1 MKRRFLALVLAGCLA
16 AVLSTAAWAMSP
28 TGFYLNVELPSGET
42 IALDV
47 ESGDSIDNVKEE
59 LEMKTKIAAG
69 EQHLYYGGKL
79 LVDGRTLANYN
90 IQKGSTLLLTTKI
103 KGTPAGEKLT
113 EENMSGST
121 IGAPVTISEKTLNS
135 GTYYLCNNVKLT
147 QALVI
152 QGDVTLD
159 LNGFVLKITGSG
171 SVIKIESGTL
181 TLVDSHPAAI
191 HKFVKEATGL
201 WTLNENA
208 GTEIVKGGVITGGI
222 GREHSFSSVYGSISE
237 NGGGGVFINQDAS
250 FVMESGNIVGCSA
263 VGEHNTAGGV
273 LVARSAS
280 FVMKAGKIAGCTAAR
295 GGGVYVADKNEAKTL
310 GRFTMEGGSIVG
322 CVATDESY
330 SGGGVANHGDFTMT
344 GGTIRSCTATAGHGG
359 GICSVRQLHIS
370 GSAVVTDCKAGGS
383 YASSGAML
391 ISPDS
396 TYTAIIAGGTFDG
409 NVVNNKST
417 TITGGTFSDEVQ
429 NSGVIEN
436 GQFNGAVNNY
446 EGTIKGGTFYGSVK
460 NESDYDD
467 GVLRRAGTISGGT
480 FNGTVTNEAAGRISG
495 GTYNGSVYGTF
506 YTVAFVSNGGTAVP
520 NQKYANTPVTAPT
533 VSRAGYTLVGWYT
546 DEACTAA
553 YDFTQPVTDSVTLYA
568 KWEAAPRYYYNSGTT
583 TDTDNADED
592 KKGSPKTFDP
602 GAGIYAVS
610 VALSLTGTAWIGR
623 KRH

>member
-16 AVLSTAAWAMSP
+16 AVLSTAAWATLP

-47 ESGDSIDNVKEE
+47 ESGDSIDNVKQ
-59 LEMKTKIAAG
+59 KVQNAAG
-69 EQHLYYGGKL
+69 VSVTEQYLYYGGKFL
-79 LVDGRTLANYN
+79 NNGRTLADYN
-90 IQKGSTLLLTTKI
+90 IQKESTLLVASEA
-103 KGTPAGEKLT
+103 KGTPSGTPLTAAEPSKEWVNITEEKVLT
-113 EENMSGST
+113 E
-121 IGAPVTISEKTLNS
+121 
-135 GTYYLCNNVKLT
+135 GTYFLCNNVNLT
-147 QALVI
+147 HPLVI

-191 HKFVKEATGL
+191 HKFVKNTDDLWMLDESQGTG
-201 WTLNENA
+201 
-208 GTEIVKGGVITGGI
+208 IVRGGVITGGI

-250 FVMESGNIVGCSA
+250 FVMEGGNIVGCSA

-295 GGGVYVADKNEAKTL
+295 GGGVYVADRDGDYAL
-310 GRFTMEGGSIVG
+310 GSFTMNGGTIEW
-322 CVATDESY
+322 CVAYGSAAYDD
-330 SGGGVANHGDFTMT
+330 GGGVNNLGSFTMN
-344 GGTIRSCTATAGHGG
+344 GGTIRNCTAAYGYGG
-359 GICSVRQLHIS
+359 GISSLRNITICGDAFVRDCTASQDKS
-370 GSAVVTDCKAGGS
+370 SAMYLNPSNPADRAVIEGGTFRGNI
-383 YASSGAML
+383 YASPYCTGMVAV
-391 ISPDS
+391 
-396 TYTAIIAGGTFDG
+396 TGGTFDPG
-409 NVVNNKST
+409 QPNG
-417 TITGGTFSDEVQ
+417 ITLHTV
-429 NSGVIEN
+429 
-436 GQFNGAVNNY
+436 
-446 EGTIKGGTFYGSVK
+446 
-460 NESDYDD
+460 
-467 GVLRRAGTISGGT
+467 T
-480 FNGTVTNEAAGRISG
+480 FN
-495 GTYNGSVYGTF
+495 
-506 YTVAFVSNGGTAVP
+506 SNGGSDVP
-520 NQKYANTPVTAPT
+520 EQIRANAAATKPD
-533 VSRAGYTLVGWYT
+533 SRKAGYTLVGWYT

-583 TDTDNADED
+583 ETGKTDEN

>member
-16 AVLSTAAWAMSP
+16 AVLSTAAWATLP
-28 TGFYLNVELPSGET
+28 TGFYLNVELPSGKT

-47 ESGDSIDNVKEE
+47 ESGDSIDNVKQ
-59 LEMKTKIAAG
+59 KVQNAAG
-69 EQHLYYGGKL
+69 VSVTEQYLYYGGKL

-159 LNGFVLKITGSG
+159 LNGFVLQHENRDAND

-250 FVMESGNIVGCSA
+250 FVMEGGNIVGCSA

-295 GGGVYVADKNEAKTL
+295 GGGVYVADRDGDYAL
-310 GRFTMEGGSIVG
+310 GSFTMNGGTIEW
-322 CVATDESY
+322 CVAYGSAAYDD
-330 SGGGVANHGDFTMT
+330 GGGVNNLGSFTMN
-344 GGTIRSCTATAGHGG
+344 GGTIRNCTAAYGYGG
-359 GICSVRQLHIS
+359 GISSLRNITICGDAFVRDCTASQDKS
-370 GSAVVTDCKAGGS
+370 SAMYLNPSNPADRAVIEGGTFRGNI
-383 YASSGAML
+383 YASPYCTGMVAV
-391 ISPDS
+391 
-396 TYTAIIAGGTFDG
+396 TGGTFDPG
-409 NVVNNKST
+409 QPNG
-417 TITGGTFSDEVQ
+417 ITLYTV
-429 NSGVIEN
+429 
-436 GQFNGAVNNY
+436 
-446 EGTIKGGTFYGSVK
+446 
-460 NESDYDD
+460 
-467 GVLRRAGTISGGT
+467 T
-480 FNGTVTNEAAGRISG
+480 FN
-495 GTYNGSVYGTF
+495 
-506 YTVAFVSNGGTAVP
+506 SNGGSDVP
-520 NQKYANTPVTAPT
+520 EQIRANAAATKPD
-533 VSRAGYTLVGWYT
+533 SRKAGYTLVGWYT

-583 TDTDNADED
+583 TNTDNADED

-610 VALSLTGTAWIGR
+610 AALSLTGMAWIGR

>member
-16 AVLSTAAWAMSP
+16 AVLSTAAWATLP

-47 ESGDSIDNVKEE
+47 ESGDSIDNIKGK
-59 LEMKTKIAAG
+59 LETKTKIAAG
-69 EQHLYYGGKL
+69 EQHLYYGGNL

-135 GTYYLCNNVKLT
+135 GTYYLCNNVNLT
-147 QALVI
+147 QTLVI
-152 QGDVTLD
+152 RGNVTLD

-171 SVIKIESGTL
+171 SVIQVDSGTL

-237 NGGGGVFINQDAS
+237 NGGGGGVFINQDAS
-250 FVMESGNIVGCSA
+250 FVMEGGNIVGCSA

-295 GGGVYVADKNEAKTL
+295 GGGVYVADRDGDYAL
-310 GRFTMEGGSIVG
+310 GSFTMNGGTIEW
-322 CVATDESY
+322 CVAYGSAAYDD
-330 SGGGVANHGDFTMT
+330 GGGVNNLGSFTMN
-344 GGTIRSCTATAGHGG
+344 GGTIRNCTAAYGYGG
-359 GICSVRQLHIS
+359 GISSLRNITICGDAYVRDCTASQDKS
-370 GSAVVTDCKAGGS
+370 SAMYLNPSNPADRAVIEGGTFRGNI
-383 YASSGAML
+383 YASPYCTGMVAV
-391 ISPDS
+391 
-396 TYTAIIAGGTFDG
+396 TGGTFDPG
-409 NVVNNKST
+409 QPNG
-417 TITGGTFSDEVQ
+417 ITLYTV
-429 NSGVIEN
+429 
-436 GQFNGAVNNY
+436 
-446 EGTIKGGTFYGSVK
+446 
-460 NESDYDD
+460 
-467 GVLRRAGTISGGT
+467 T
-480 FNGTVTNEAAGRISG
+480 FN
-495 GTYNGSVYGTF
+495 
-506 YTVAFVSNGGTAVP
+506 SNGGSDVP
-520 NQKYANTPVTAPT
+520 GQIRANAAATKPD
-533 VSRAGYTLVGWYT
+533 SRKAGYTLVGWYT

-610 VALSLTGTAWIGR
+610 AALSLTGTAWIGR

>member
-1 MKRRFLALVLAGCLA
+1 VETGKNRYTEGERIRGARFGAHGRERSKRVKRRFLALVLAGCLA
-16 AVLSTAAWAMSP
+16 AVLSTAAWATLP

-42 IALDV
+42 IALDA
-47 ESGDSIDNVKEE
+47 ESGDSIDNIKGK
-59 LEMKTKIAAG
+59 LETKTKIAAG
-69 EQHLYYGGKL
+69 EQHLYYGGNL

-159 LNGFVLKITGSG
+159 LNGFVLQHENRDAND
-171 SVIKIESGTL
+171 SVIQMDSGTL
-181 TLVDSHPAAI
+181 TLVDSNPDAI

-250 FVMESGNIVGCSA
+250 FVMEGGNIVGCSA
-263 VGEHNTAGGV
+263 VGEHSTAGGV

-295 GGGVYVADKNEAKTL
+295 GGGVYVADRDGDYAL
-310 GRFTMEGGSIVG
+310 GSFTMNGGTIEW
-322 CVATDESY
+322 CVAYGSAAYDD
-330 SGGGVANHGDFTMT
+330 GGGVNNLGSFTMN
-344 GGTIRSCTATAGHGG
+344 GGTIRNCTAAYGYGG
-359 GICSVRQLHIS
+359 GISSLRNITICGDAFVRDCTASQDKS
-370 GSAVVTDCKAGGS
+370 SAMYLNPSNPADRAVIEGGTFRGNI
-383 YASSGAML
+383 YASPYCTGMVAV
-391 ISPDS
+391 
-396 TYTAIIAGGTFDG
+396 TGGTFDPG
-409 NVVNNKST
+409 QPNG
-417 TITGGTFSDEVQ
+417 ITLHTV
-429 NSGVIEN
+429 
-436 GQFNGAVNNY
+436 
-446 EGTIKGGTFYGSVK
+446 
-460 NESDYDD
+460 
-467 GVLRRAGTISGGT
+467 T
-480 FNGTVTNEAAGRISG
+480 FN
-495 GTYNGSVYGTF
+495 
-506 YTVAFVSNGGTAVP
+506 SNGGSDVP
-520 NQKYANTPVTAPT
+520 EQIRANAAATKPADPT
-533 VSRAGYTLVGWYT
+533 RSGYVFAGWYT

-553 YDFTQPVTDSVTLYA
+553 YDFTQPVRDSVTLYA

-583 TDTDNADED
+583 TDTDNGDED

-610 VALSLTGTAWIGR
+610 AALSLTGTAWIGR

>member
-28 TGFYLNVELPSGET
+28 TGFYLNVELPSGKT

-47 ESGDSIDNVKEE
+47 ESGDSIDNVKQ
-59 LEMKTKIAAG
+59 KVQNAAG
-69 EQHLYYGGKL
+69 VSVTEQYLYYGGKFL
-79 LVDGRTLANYN
+79 NNGRTLADYN
-90 IQKGSTLLLTTKI
+90 IQKESTLLVASEA
-103 KGTPAGEKLT
+103 KGTPSGTPLTAAEPSKEWVNITEEKVLT
-113 EENMSGST
+113 E
-121 IGAPVTISEKTLNS
+121 
-135 GTYYLCNNVKLT
+135 GTYFLCNNVNLT
-147 QALVI
+147 HPLVI

-191 HKFVKEATGL
+191 HKFVKNTDDLWMLDESQGTG
-201 WTLNENA
+201 
-208 GTEIVKGGVITGGI
+208 IVRGGVITGGI

-250 FVMESGNIVGCSA
+250 FVMEGGNIVGCSA

-295 GGGVYVADKNEAKTL
+295 GGGVYVADRDGDYAL
-310 GRFTMEGGSIVG
+310 GSFTMNGGTIEW
-322 CVATDESY
+322 CVAYGSAAYDD
-330 SGGGVANHGDFTMT
+330 GGGVNNLGSFTMN
-344 GGTIRSCTATAGHGG
+344 GGTIRNCTAAYGYGG
-359 GICSVRQLHIS
+359 GISSLRNITICGDAFVRDCTASQDKS
-370 GSAVVTDCKAGGS
+370 SAMYLNPSNPADRAVIEGGTFRGNI
-383 YASSGAML
+383 YASPYCTGMVAV
-391 ISPDS
+391 
-396 TYTAIIAGGTFDG
+396 TGGTFDPG
-409 NVVNNKST
+409 QPNG
-417 TITGGTFSDEVQ
+417 ITLHTV
-429 NSGVIEN
+429 
-436 GQFNGAVNNY
+436 
-446 EGTIKGGTFYGSVK
+446 
-460 NESDYDD
+460 
-467 GVLRRAGTISGGT
+467 T
-480 FNGTVTNEAAGRISG
+480 FN
-495 GTYNGSVYGTF
+495 
-506 YTVAFVSNGGTAVP
+506 SNGGSDVP
-520 NQKYANTPVTAPT
+520 EQIRANAAATKPD
-533 VSRAGYTLVGWYT
+533 SRKAGYTLVGWYT

-583 TDTDNADED
+583 DTDNADED

-610 VALSLTGTAWIGR
+610 AALSLTGTAWIGR

>member
-16 AVLSTAAWAMSP
+16 AVLSTAAWATSP

-42 IALDV
+42 IALDA
-47 ESGDSIDNVKEE
+47 ESGDSIDNIKGK
-59 LEMKTKIAAG
+59 LETKTKIAAG

-159 LNGFVLKITGSG
+159 LNGFVLQHENRDAND
-171 SVIKIESGTL
+171 SVIQMDSGTL
-181 TLVDSHPAAI
+181 TLVDSNPDAI

-250 FVMESGNIVGCSA
+250 FVMEGGNIVGCSA

-295 GGGVYVADKNEAKTL
+295 GGGVYVADRDGDYAL
-310 GRFTMEGGSIVG
+310 GSFTMNGGTIEW
-322 CVATDESY
+322 CVAYGSAAYDD
-330 SGGGVANHGDFTMT
+330 GGGVNNLGSFTMN
-344 GGTIRSCTATAGHGG
+344 GGTIRNCTAAYGYGG
-359 GICSVRQLHIS
+359 GISSLRNITICGDAFVRDCTASQDKS
-370 GSAVVTDCKAGGS
+370 SAMYLNPSNPADRAVIEGGTFRGNI
-383 YASSGAML
+383 YASPYCTGMVAV
-391 ISPDS
+391 
-396 TYTAIIAGGTFDG
+396 TGGTFDPG
-409 NVVNNKST
+409 QPNG
-417 TITGGTFSDEVQ
+417 ITLHTV
-429 NSGVIEN
+429 
-436 GQFNGAVNNY
+436 
-446 EGTIKGGTFYGSVK
+446 
-460 NESDYDD
+460 
-467 GVLRRAGTISGGT
+467 T
-480 FNGTVTNEAAGRISG
+480 FN
-495 GTYNGSVYGTF
+495 
-506 YTVAFVSNGGTAVP
+506 SNGGSDVP
-520 NQKYANTPVTAPT
+520 EQIRANAAATKPD
-533 VSRAGYTLVGWYT
+533 SRKAGYTLVGWYT

-553 YDFTQPVTDSVTLYA
+553 YDFTKPVTDSVTLYA

-592 KKGSPKTFDP
+592 KKGSPKTFDA
-602 GAGIYAVS
+602 GVGIYAVS
-610 VALSLTGTAWIGR
+610 AALSLTGTAWIGR

>member
-16 AVLSTAAWAMSP
+16 AVLSTAAWATLP

-42 IALDV
+42 IALDA
-47 ESGDSIDNVKEE
+47 ESGDSIDNIKGK
-59 LEMKTKIAAG
+59 LETKTKIAAG
-69 EQHLYYGGKL
+69 EQHLYYGGNS

-159 LNGFVLKITGSG
+159 LNGFVLQYENSG
-171 SVIKIESGTL
+171 ANDSVIKIESGTL

-191 HKFVKEATGL
+191 HKFVKNTDDL
-201 WTLNENA
+201 WMLDESQGA
-208 GTEIVKGGVITGGI
+208 EIVKGGVITGGI

-250 FVMESGNIVGCSA
+250 FVMEGGNIVGCSA

-295 GGGVYVADKNEAKTL
+295 GGGVYVADRDGDYAL
-310 GRFTMEGGSIVG
+310 GSFTMNGGTIEW
-322 CVATDESY
+322 CVAYGSAAYDD
-330 SGGGVANHGDFTMT
+330 GGGVNNLGSFTMN
-344 GGTIRSCTATAGHGG
+344 GGTIRNCTAAYGYGG
-359 GICSVRQLHIS
+359 GISSLRNITICGDAFVRDCTASQDKS
-370 GSAVVTDCKAGGS
+370 SAMYLNPSNPADRAVIEGGTFRGNI
-383 YASSGAML
+383 YASPYCTGMVAV
-391 ISPDS
+391 
-396 TYTAIIAGGTFDG
+396 TGGTFDPG
-409 NVVNNKST
+409 
-417 TITGGTFSDEVQ
+417 Q
-429 NSGVIEN
+429 PN
-436 GQFNGAVNNY
+436 GIPLYTV
-446 EGTIKGGTFYGSVK
+446 
-460 NESDYDD
+460 
-467 GVLRRAGTISGGT
+467 T
-480 FNGTVTNEAAGRISG
+480 FN
-495 GTYNGSVYGTF
+495 
-506 YTVAFVSNGGTAVP
+506 SNGGSDVP
-520 NQKYANTPVTAPT
+520 EQIRANAAATKPD
-533 VSRAGYTLVGWYT
+533 SRKAGYTLVGWYT

-568 KWEAAPRYYYNSGTT
+568 KWEAAPRYYYNIGTT

-602 GAGIYAVS
+602 GAGLYAVS
-610 VALSLTGTAWIGR
+610 AALSLTGTAWIGR

>member
-16 AVLSTAAWAMSP
+16 AVLSTAAWATLP
-28 TGFYLNVELPSGET
+28 TGFYLNVELPSGKT
-42 IALDV
+42 IALDA
-47 ESGDSIDNVKEE
+47 ESGDSIDNIKGK
-59 LEMKTKIAAG
+59 LETKTKIAAG

-159 LNGFVLKITGSG
+159 LNGFVLQYENSG
-171 SVIKIESGTL
+171 ANDSVIKIESGTL

-250 FVMESGNIVGCSA
+250 FVMEGGNIVGCSA

-295 GGGVYVADKNEAKTL
+295 GGGVYVADRDGDYAL
-310 GRFTMEGGSIVG
+310 GSFTMNGGTIEW
-322 CVATDESY
+322 CVAYGSAAYDD
-330 SGGGVANHGDFTMT
+330 GGGVNNLGSFTMN
-344 GGTIRSCTATAGHGG
+344 GGTIRNCTAAYGYGG
-359 GICSVRQLHIS
+359 GISSLRNITICGDAFVRDCTASQDKS
-370 GSAVVTDCKAGGS
+370 SAMYLNPSNPADRAVIEGGTFRGNI
-383 YASSGAML
+383 YASPYCTGMVAV
-391 ISPDS
+391 
-396 TYTAIIAGGTFDG
+396 TGGTFDPG
-409 NVVNNKST
+409 QPNG
-417 TITGGTFSDEVQ
+417 ITLHTV
-429 NSGVIEN
+429 
-436 GQFNGAVNNY
+436 
-446 EGTIKGGTFYGSVK
+446 
-460 NESDYDD
+460 
-467 GVLRRAGTISGGT
+467 T
-480 FNGTVTNEAAGRISG
+480 FN
-495 GTYNGSVYGTF
+495 
-506 YTVAFVSNGGTAVP
+506 SNGGSDVP
-520 NQKYANTPVTAPT
+520 EQIRANAAATKPD
-533 VSRAGYTLVGWYT
+533 SRKAGYTLVGWYT

-553 YDFTQPVTDSVTLYA
+553 YDFTKPVTDSVTLYA

-602 GAGIYAVS
+602 GAGLYAVS

>member
-16 AVLSTAAWAMSP
+16 AVLSTAAWAMC
-28 TGFYLNVELPSGET
+28 LNVELPSGET

-47 ESGDSIDNVKEE
+47 ESGDSIDNVKQ
-59 LEMKTKIAAG
+59 KVQNAAG
-69 EQHLYYGGKL
+69 VSVTEQYLYYGGKFL
-79 LVDGRTLANYN
+79 YNGRTLADYN
-90 IQKGSTLLLTTKI
+90 IQKESTLLVASEA
-103 KGTPAGEKLT
+103 KGTPSGTPLTAAEPSKEWVDITEEKVLT
-113 EENMSGST
+113 E
-121 IGAPVTISEKTLNS
+121 
-135 GTYYLCNNVKLT
+135 GTYFLCNNVNLT
-147 QALVI
+147 HPLVI

-159 LNGFVLKITGSG
+159 LNGFVLQYENSG
-171 SVIKIESGTL
+171 ANDSVIQVDSGTL
-181 TLVDSHPAAI
+181 TLVDSHPTAI
-191 HKFVKEATGL
+191 HKFVKNTDDL
-201 WTLNENA
+201 WMLDESQGA
-208 GTEIVKGGVITGGI
+208 GIVRGGIITGGNA
-222 GREHSFSSVYGSISE
+222 GY
-237 NGGGGVFINQDAS
+237 NDGGGVYVCPGAEL
-250 FVMESGNIVGCSA
+250 VMRGGSIVGC
-263 VGEHNTAGGV
+263 
-273 LVARSAS
+273 
-280 FVMKAGKIAGCTAAR
+280 KAKQ

-310 GRFTMEGGSIVG
+310 GRFTMKGGSIVG

-344 GGTIRSCTATAGHGG
+344 GGTIHRCSTTEGSGG

-370 GSAVVTDCKAGGS
+370 GSAIVTDCKAGGS

-391 ISPDS
+391 ISPGS
-396 TYTAIIAGGTFDG
+396 TYTAVIAGGTFDG
-409 NVVNNKST
+409 NVENSKG
-417 TITGGTFSDEVQ
+417 TITGGTFNGQVR

-446 EGTIKGGTFYGSVK
+446 EGTIKGGTF
-460 NESDYDD
+460 
-467 GVLRRAGTISGGT
+467 
-480 FNGTVTNEAAGRISG
+480 NGTVTNEGAGRISG

-553 YDFTQPVTDSVTLYA
+553 YDFTQPVTDNITLYA
-568 KWEAAPRYYYNSGTT
+568 KWEVAPRYYYNSGTT
-583 TDTDNADED
+583 ETGKTDEN

>member
-28 TGFYLNVELPSGET
+28 TGFYLNVELPSGKT

-47 ESGDSIDNVKEE
+47 ESGDSIDNVKQ
-59 LEMKTKIAAG
+59 KVQNAAG
-69 EQHLYYGGKL
+69 VSVTEQYLYYGGKFL
-79 LVDGRTLANYN
+79 NNGRTLADYN
-90 IQKGSTLLLTTKI
+90 IQKESTLLLTTKI

-135 GTYYLCNNVKLT
+135 GTYYLCNNVNLT
-147 QALVI
+147 HPLVI
-152 QGDVTLD
+152 RGNVTLD

-171 SVIKIESGTL
+171 SVIKIESGSL

-250 FVMESGNIVGCSA
+250 FVMEGGNIVGCSA

-295 GGGVYVADKNEAKTL
+295 GGGVYVADRDGDYAL
-310 GRFTMEGGSIVG
+310 GSFTMNGGTIEW
-322 CVATDESY
+322 CVAYGSAAYDD
-330 SGGGVANHGDFTMT
+330 GGGVNNLGSFTMN
-344 GGTIRSCTATAGHGG
+344 GGTIRNCTAAYGYGG
-359 GICSVRQLHIS
+359 GISSLRNITICGDAFVRDCTASQDKS
-370 GSAVVTDCKAGGS
+370 SAMYLNPSNPADRAVIEGGTFRGNI
-383 YASSGAML
+383 YASPYCTGMVAV
-391 ISPDS
+391 
-396 TYTAIIAGGTFDG
+396 TGGTFDPG
-409 NVVNNKST
+409 QPNG
-417 TITGGTFSDEVQ
+417 ITLHTV
-429 NSGVIEN
+429 
-436 GQFNGAVNNY
+436 
-446 EGTIKGGTFYGSVK
+446 
-460 NESDYDD
+460 
-467 GVLRRAGTISGGT
+467 T
-480 FNGTVTNEAAGRISG
+480 FN
-495 GTYNGSVYGTF
+495 
-506 YTVAFVSNGGTAVP
+506 SNGGSDVP
-520 NQKYANTPVTAPT
+520 EQIRANAAATKPADPT
-533 VSRAGYTLVGWYT
+533 RSGYVFAGWYT

-553 YDFTQPVTDSVTLYA
+553 YDFTQPVRDSVTLYA

-583 TDTDNADED
+583 TDTDNGDED
-592 KKGSPKTFDP
+592 KKGSPRTFDP

-610 VALSLTGTAWIGR
+610 AALSLTGTAWIGR

>member
-28 TGFYLNVELPSGET
+28 TGFYLNVELPSGKT

-47 ESGDSIDNVKEE
+47 ESGDSIDNIKQKVQN
-59 LEMKTKIAAG
+59 AAG
-69 EQHLYYGGKL
+69 VSVTEQYLYYGGKFL
-79 LVDGRTLANYN
+79 NNGRTLADYN
-90 IQKGSTLLLTTKI
+90 IQKESTLLVASEA
-103 KGTPAGEKLT
+103 KGTPSGTPLIAAEPPKEWVDITEEKVLT
-113 EENMSGST
+113 E
-121 IGAPVTISEKTLNS
+121 
-135 GTYYLCNNVKLT
+135 GTYFLCNNVNLT
-147 QALVI
+147 HPLVI

-191 HKFVKEATGL
+191 HKFNATNDLWSLQESGGKET
-201 WTLNENA
+201 
-208 GTEIVKGGVITGGI
+208 VRGGIITGGNA
-222 GREHSFSSVYGSISE
+222 GY
-237 NGGGGVFINQDAS
+237 NDGGGVYVCPGAGL
-250 FVMESGNIVGCSA
+250 VMRGGSIVGC
-263 VGEHNTAGGV
+263 
-273 LVARSAS
+273 
-280 FVMKAGKIAGCTAAR
+280 KAQQ

-310 GRFTMEGGSIVG
+310 GRFTMEGGSIAG

-370 GSAVVTDCKAGGS
+370 GSAVVTDCTAGGS
-383 YASSGAML
+383 YVSSGAML

-417 TITGGTFSDEVQ
+417 TITGGTFSGEVQ

-436 GQFNGAVNNY
+436 GQFNRAVNNY

-495 GTYNGSVYGTF
+495 GTFKELKGTS
-506 YTVAFVSNGGTAVP
+506 YTVAFVSNGGSDVP
-520 NQKYANTPVTAPT
+520 GQIRANAAATKPADPT
-533 VSRAGYTLVGWYT
+533 RSGYVFAGWYT

-583 TDTDNADED
+583 ETGKTDEN

-602 GAGIYAVS
+602 GVGIYAVS
-610 VALSLTGTAWIGR
+610 VALSLTGTAGIGR
-623 KRH
+623 NRH

>member
-16 AVLSTAAWAMSP
+16 AVLSTAAWATLP

-47 ESGDSIDNVKEE
+47 ESGDSIDNVKQ
-59 LEMKTKIAAG
+59 KVQNAAG
-69 EQHLYYGGKL
+69 VSVTEQYLYYGGKFL
-79 LVDGRTLANYN
+79 NNGRTLADYN
-90 IQKGSTLLLTTKI
+90 IQKESTLLVASEE
-103 KGTPAGEKLT
+103 KGVPNGVRLT
-113 EENMSGST
+113 EESATGIAIELT
-121 IGAPVTISEKTLNS
+121 EKTTLTA
-135 GTYYLCNNVKLT
+135 GEYYLCNNVNLT
-147 QALVI
+147 HPLVI
-152 QGDVTLD
+152 RGNVTLD

-191 HKFVKEATGL
+191 HKFVKNTDDL
-201 WTLNENA
+201 WMLDESQGA
-208 GTEIVKGGVITGGI
+208 GIVRGGIITGGNA
-222 GREHSFSSVYGSISE
+222 GY
-237 NGGGGVFINQDAS
+237 NDGGGVYVCPGAGL
-250 FVMESGNIVGCSA
+250 VMRGGSIVGC
-263 VGEHNTAGGV
+263 
-273 LVARSAS
+273 
-280 FVMKAGKIAGCTAAR
+280 KAKQ

-310 GRFTMEGGSIVG
+310 GRFTMKGGSIVG
-322 CVATDESY
+322 CVATDDSAG
-330 SGGGVANHGDFTMT
+330 GGGVANHGEFTMT
-344 GGTIRSCTATAGHGG
+344 GGTIHRCSTTKGSGG

-370 GSAVVTDCKAGGS
+370 GSAVIKDCTAGGS
-383 YASSGAML
+383 YASSNAMDV
-391 ISPDS
+391 SPDS
-396 TYTAIIAGGTFDG
+396 TYTAVIAGGTFDG

-417 TITGGTFSDEVQ
+417 TITGGTFNGQVR

-446 EGTIKGGTFYGSVK
+446 EGTIK
-460 NESDYDD
+460 
-467 GVLRRAGTISGGT
+467 GGT

-553 YDFTQPVTDSVTLYA
+553 YDFTQPVTESVTLYA

-583 TDTDNADED
+583 ETGKTDEN

-602 GAGIYAVS
+602 GVGIYAVS
-610 VALSLTGTAWIGR
+610 AALSLAGMAYVGKR
-623 KRH
+623 KY

>member
-42 IALDV
+42 IALDA
-47 ESGDSIDNVKEE
+47 ESGDSIDNIKGK
-59 LEMKTKIAAG
+59 LETKTKIAAG
-69 EQHLYYGGKL
+69 EQHLYYGGNL

-159 LNGFVLKITGSG
+159 LNGFVLQHENRDAND
-171 SVIKIESGTL
+171 SVIQMDSGTL
-181 TLVDSHPAAI
+181 TLVDSNPDAI

-250 FVMESGNIVGCSA
+250 FVMEGGNIVGCSA

-295 GGGVYVADKNEAKTL
+295 GGGVYVADRDGDYAL
-310 GRFTMEGGSIVG
+310 GSFTMNGGTIEW
-322 CVATDESY
+322 CVAYGSAAYDD
-330 SGGGVANHGDFTMT
+330 GGGVNNLGSFTMN
-344 GGTIRSCTATAGHGG
+344 GGTIRNCTAVYGYGG
-359 GICSVRQLHIS
+359 GISSLRNITICGDAFVRDCTASQDKS
-370 GSAVVTDCKAGGS
+370 SAMYLNPSNPADRAVIEGGTFRGNI
-383 YASSGAML
+383 YASPYRTGMVAV
-391 ISPDS
+391 
-396 TYTAIIAGGTFDG
+396 TGGTFDPG
-409 NVVNNKST
+409 QPNG
-417 TITGGTFSDEVQ
+417 ITLHTV
-429 NSGVIEN
+429 
-436 GQFNGAVNNY
+436 
-446 EGTIKGGTFYGSVK
+446 
-460 NESDYDD
+460 
-467 GVLRRAGTISGGT
+467 T
-480 FNGTVTNEAAGRISG
+480 FN
-495 GTYNGSVYGTF
+495 
-506 YTVAFVSNGGTAVP
+506 SNGGSDVP
-520 NQKYANTPVTAPT
+520 EQIRANAAATKPD
-533 VSRAGYTLVGWYT
+533 SRKAGYTLVGWYT

-553 YDFTQPVTDSVTLYA
+553 YDFTQPVRDSVTLYA

-583 TDTDNADED
+583 TDTDNGDEN

-602 GAGIYAVS
+602 GVGIYAVS
-610 VALSLTGTAWIGR
+610 AALSLTGTAWIGR

>member
-16 AVLSTAAWAMSP
+16 AVLSTAAWATLP

-42 IALDV
+42 IALDA
-47 ESGDSIDNVKEE
+47 ESGDSTDNIKGK
-59 LEMKTKIAAG
+59 LETKTKIAAG
-69 EQHLYYGGKL
+69 EQHLYYGGNL

-135 GTYYLCNNVKLT
+135 GTYYLCNNVNLT
-147 QALVI
+147 HPLVI
-152 QGDVTLD
+152 RGNVTLD

-250 FVMESGNIVGCSA
+250 FVMEGGNIVGCSA

-295 GGGVYVADKNEAKTL
+295 GGGVYVADRDGDYAL
-310 GRFTMEGGSIVG
+310 GSFTMNGGTIEW
-322 CVATDESY
+322 CVAYGSAAYDD
-330 SGGGVANHGDFTMT
+330 GGGVNNLGSFTMN
-344 GGTIRSCTATAGHGG
+344 GGTIRNCTAAYGYGG
-359 GICSVRQLHIS
+359 GISSLRNITICGDAFVRDCTASQDKS
-370 GSAVVTDCKAGGS
+370 SAMYLNPSNPADRAVIEGGTFRGNI
-383 YASSGAML
+383 YASPYCTGMVAV
-391 ISPDS
+391 
-396 TYTAIIAGGTFDG
+396 TGGTFDPG
-409 NVVNNKST
+409 QPNG
-417 TITGGTFSDEVQ
+417 ITLHTV
-429 NSGVIEN
+429 
-436 GQFNGAVNNY
+436 
-446 EGTIKGGTFYGSVK
+446 
-460 NESDYDD
+460 
-467 GVLRRAGTISGGT
+467 T
-480 FNGTVTNEAAGRISG
+480 FN
-495 GTYNGSVYGTF
+495 
-506 YTVAFVSNGGTAVP
+506 SNGGSDVP
-520 NQKYANTPVTAPT
+520 EQIRANAAATKPD
-533 VSRAGYTLVGWYT
+533 SRKAGYTLVGWYT
-546 DEACTAA
+546 SEACTAA

>member
-28 TGFYLNVELPSGET
+28 TGFYLNVELPSGKT

-159 LNGFVLKITGSG
+159 LNGFVLQHENRDAND

-191 HKFVKEATGL
+191 HKFVKNTDDL
-201 WTLNENA
+201 WMLDENA

-250 FVMESGNIVGCSA
+250 FVMEGGNIVGCSA

-295 GGGVYVADKNEAKTL
+295 GGGVYVADRDGDYAL
-310 GRFTMEGGSIVG
+310 GSFTMNGGTIEW
-322 CVATDESY
+322 CVAYGSAAYDD
-330 SGGGVANHGDFTMT
+330 GGGVNNLGSFTMN
-344 GGTIRSCTATAGHGG
+344 GGTIRNCTAAYGYGG
-359 GICSVRQLHIS
+359 GISSLRNITICGDAFVRDCTASQDKS
-370 GSAVVTDCKAGGS
+370 SAMYLNPSNPADRAVIEGGTFRGNI
-383 YASSGAML
+383 YASPYCTGMVAV
-391 ISPDS
+391 
-396 TYTAIIAGGTFDG
+396 TGGTFDPG
-409 NVVNNKST
+409 QPNG
-417 TITGGTFSDEVQ
+417 ITLHTV
-429 NSGVIEN
+429 
-436 GQFNGAVNNY
+436 
-446 EGTIKGGTFYGSVK
+446 
-460 NESDYDD
+460 
-467 GVLRRAGTISGGT
+467 T
-480 FNGTVTNEAAGRISG
+480 FN
-495 GTYNGSVYGTF
+495 
-506 YTVAFVSNGGTAVP
+506 SNGGSDVP
-520 NQKYANTPVTAPT
+520 EQIRANAAATKPD
-533 VSRAGYTLVGWYT
+533 SRKAGYTLVGWYT

-553 YDFTQPVTDSVTLYA
+553 YDFTKPVTDSVTLYA

-592 KKGSPKTFDP
+592 KKGSPKTFDA
-602 GAGIYAVS
+602 GVGIYAVS

>member
-16 AVLSTAAWAMSP
+16 AVLSTAAWAMC
-28 TGFYLNVELPSGET
+28 LNVELPSGET

-47 ESGDSIDNVKEE
+47 ESGDSIDNVKQ
-59 LEMKTKIAAG
+59 KVQNAAG
-69 EQHLYYGGKL
+69 VSVTEQYLYYGGKFL
-79 LVDGRTLANYN
+79 YNGRTLADYN
-90 IQKGSTLLLTTKI
+90 IQKESTLLVASEA
-103 KGTPAGEKLT
+103 KGTPSGTPLTAAEPSKEWVDITEEKVLT
-113 EENMSGST
+113 E
-121 IGAPVTISEKTLNS
+121 
-135 GTYYLCNNVKLT
+135 GTYFLCNNVNLT
-147 QALVI
+147 HPLVI

-159 LNGFVLKITGSG
+159 LNGFVLQYENSG
-171 SVIKIESGTL
+171 ANDSVIQVDSGTL

-250 FVMESGNIVGCSA
+250 FVMEGGNIVGCSA

-295 GGGVYVADKNEAKTL
+295 GGGVYVADRDGDYAL
-310 GRFTMEGGSIVG
+310 GSFTMNGGTIEW
-322 CVATDESY
+322 CVAYGSAAYDD
-330 SGGGVANHGDFTMT
+330 GGGVNNLGSFTMN
-344 GGTIRSCTATAGHGG
+344 GGTIRNCTAAHGYGG
-359 GICSVRQLHIS
+359 GISSLRNTTICGDAFVRDCTASQDKS
-370 GSAVVTDCKAGGS
+370 SAMYLNPSNPADRAVIEGGTFRGNI
-383 YASSGAML
+383 YASPYCTGMVAV
-391 ISPDS
+391 
-396 TYTAIIAGGTFDG
+396 TGGTFDPG
-409 NVVNNKST
+409 QPNG
-417 TITGGTFSDEVQ
+417 ITLYTV
-429 NSGVIEN
+429 
-436 GQFNGAVNNY
+436 
-446 EGTIKGGTFYGSVK
+446 
-460 NESDYDD
+460 
-467 GVLRRAGTISGGT
+467 T
-480 FNGTVTNEAAGRISG
+480 FN
-495 GTYNGSVYGTF
+495 
-506 YTVAFVSNGGTAVP
+506 SNGGSDVP
-520 NQKYANTPVTAPT
+520 GQIRANAAATAPA

>member
-16 AVLSTAAWAMSP
+16 AVLSTAAWATLP

-42 IALDV
+42 IALDA
-47 ESGDSIDNVKEE
+47 ESGDSIDNIKGK
-59 LEMKTKIAAG
+59 LETKTKIAAG
-69 EQHLYYGGKL
+69 EQHLYYGGNL

-159 LNGFVLKITGSG
+159 LNGFVLQHENRDAND

-181 TLVDSHPAAI
+181 TLVDSNPVAI
-191 HKFVKEATGL
+191 HKFVKNTDDL
-201 WTLNENA
+201 WMLDESQGA
-208 GTEIVKGGVITGGI
+208 EIVKGGVITGGI

-250 FVMESGNIVGCSA
+250 FVMEGGNIVGCSA

-295 GGGVYVADKNEAKTL
+295 GGGVYVADRDGDYAL
-310 GRFTMEGGSIVG
+310 GSFTMNGGTIEW
-322 CVATDESY
+322 CVAYGSAAYDD
-330 SGGGVANHGDFTMT
+330 GGGVNNLGSFTMN
-344 GGTIRSCTATAGHGG
+344 GGTIRNCTAAYGYGG
-359 GICSVRQLHIS
+359 GISSLRNITICGDAFVRDCTASQDKS
-370 GSAVVTDCKAGGS
+370 SAMYLNPSNPADRAVIEGGTFRGNI
-383 YASSGAML
+383 YASPYCTGMVAV
-391 ISPDS
+391 
-396 TYTAIIAGGTFDG
+396 TGGTFDPG
-409 NVVNNKST
+409 QPNG
-417 TITGGTFSDEVQ
+417 ITLHTV
-429 NSGVIEN
+429 
-436 GQFNGAVNNY
+436 
-446 EGTIKGGTFYGSVK
+446 
-460 NESDYDD
+460 
-467 GVLRRAGTISGGT
+467 T
-480 FNGTVTNEAAGRISG
+480 FN
-495 GTYNGSVYGTF
+495 
-506 YTVAFVSNGGTAVP
+506 SNGGSDVP
-520 NQKYANTPVTAPT
+520 EQIRANAAATKPD
-533 VSRAGYTLVGWYT
+533 SRKAGYTLVGWYT
-546 DEACTAA
+546 DKACTAA
-553 YDFTQPVTDSVTLYA
+553 YDFTKPVTDNITLYA

-610 VALSLTGTAWIGR
+610 VALSLTGTAGIGR

>member
-28 TGFYLNVELPSGET
+28 TGFYLNVELPSGKT

-159 LNGFVLKITGSG
+159 LNGFVLQHENRDAND
-171 SVIKIESGTL
+171 SVIQMDSGTL
-181 TLVDSHPAAI
+181 TLVDSNPDAI

-250 FVMESGNIVGCSA
+250 FVMEGGNIVGCSA

-295 GGGVYVADKNEAKTL
+295 GGGVYVADRDGDYAL
-310 GRFTMEGGSIVG
+310 GSFTMNGGTIEW
-322 CVATDESY
+322 CVAYGSAAYDD
-330 SGGGVANHGDFTMT
+330 GGGVNNLGSFTMN
-344 GGTIRSCTATAGHGG
+344 GGTIRNCTAAYGYGG
-359 GICSVRQLHIS
+359 GISSLRNITICGDAFVRDCTASQDKS
-370 GSAVVTDCKAGGS
+370 SAMYLNPSNPADRAVIEGGTFRGNI
-383 YASSGAML
+383 YASPYCTGMVAV
-391 ISPDS
+391 
-396 TYTAIIAGGTFDG
+396 TGGTFDPG
-409 NVVNNKST
+409 QPNG
-417 TITGGTFSDEVQ
+417 ITLHTV
-429 NSGVIEN
+429 
-436 GQFNGAVNNY
+436 
-446 EGTIKGGTFYGSVK
+446 
-460 NESDYDD
+460 
-467 GVLRRAGTISGGT
+467 T
-480 FNGTVTNEAAGRISG
+480 FN
-495 GTYNGSVYGTF
+495 
-506 YTVAFVSNGGTAVP
+506 SNGGSDVP
-520 NQKYANTPVTAPT
+520 EQIRANAAATKPD
-533 VSRAGYTLVGWYT
+533 SRKAGYTLVGWYT

-583 TDTDNADED
+583 ETGKTDEN
-592 KKGSPKTFDP
+592 KKGSPKTFDA
-602 GAGIYAVS
+602 GVGIYAVS

>member
-28 TGFYLNVELPSGET
+28 TGFYLNVELPSGKT

-171 SVIKIESGTL
+171 SVIKIESGSL

-191 HKFVKEATGL
+191 HKFVKNTDDL
-201 WTLNENA
+201 WMLDESQGA
-208 GTEIVKGGVITGGI
+208 GIVRGGIITGGNA
-222 GREHSFSSVYGSISE
+222 GY
-237 NGGGGVFINQDAS
+237 NDGGGVYVCPGAGL
-250 FVMESGNIVGCSA
+250 VMRGGSIVGC
-263 VGEHNTAGGV
+263 
-273 LVARSAS
+273 
-280 FVMKAGKIAGCTAAR
+280 KAKQ

-322 CVATDESY
+322 CVATDDSAG
-330 SGGGVANHGDFTMT
+330 GGGVANHGEFTMT
-344 GGTIRSCTATAGHGG
+344 GGTIRNCTATAGHGG
-359 GICSVRQLHIS
+359 GICSVRQMSIS

-383 YASSGAML
+383 YVSSGAML

-396 TYTAIIAGGTFDG
+396 TYTAVIAGGTFDG

-417 TITGGTFSDEVQ
+417 TITGGTFSGEVQ

-460 NESDYDD
+460 NSGECDL
-467 GVLRRAGTISGGT
+467 GTPFHIGTISGGT

-602 GAGIYAVS
+602 GAGLYAVS